1 MKQRKPMII
10 ITETSIINLL
20 LMILQASLQVSKNIL
35 ADTYQIF
42 LILVA
47 AKKRQMDQKCLTKV
61 AKVATV
67 ATVAKAIAEIK
78 IEILRGIIIII
89 ELSMIKY

>member
-20 LMILQASLQVSKNIL
+20 PMILLASLQVLKNIL

-47 AKKRQMDQKCLTKV
+47 VKKRQMVMMATT
-61 AKVATV
+61 AKVAT
-67 ATVAKAIAEIK
+67 TEIK